1 MPKKS
6 TLNFH
11 QFSSR
16 CEELSYKG
24 FYNELI
30 VESNLASSTML
41 QLYILCNALG
51 VKINAFPEG
60 TRTATVCRPDYIS
73 R

>member
-1 MPKKS
+1 MLKKS

-16 CEELSYKG
+16 CEELAYKG
-24 FYNELI
+24 FYNEFI
-30 VESNLASSTML
+30 MESNLASSTML

-51 VKINAFPEG
+51 VKINAIQERG
-60 TRTATVCRPDYIS
+60 
-73 R
+73 